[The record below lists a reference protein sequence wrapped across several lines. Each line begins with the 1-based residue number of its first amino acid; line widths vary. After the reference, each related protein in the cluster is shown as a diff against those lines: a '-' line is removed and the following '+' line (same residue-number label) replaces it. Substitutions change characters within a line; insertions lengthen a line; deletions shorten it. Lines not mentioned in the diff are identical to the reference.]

1 MPKKRKDEVIESSGN
16 SGHPER
22 DQFIEGKIG
31 SGYMSTIEGQP
42 HLEQFADVV
51 SKDGKKEV
59 RDEPASRSR
68 NTNQK

>member
-1 MPKKRKDEVIESSGN
+1 MAEKRKKELIDSSGN

-42 HLEQFADVV
+42 HLEDFAEVV
-51 SKDGKKEV
+51 SKDGKTEV
-59 RDEPASRSR
+59 SDEPVVKSRKA
-68 NTNQK
+68 NQK

>member
-1 MPKKRKDEVIESSGN
+1 MARKRKQEIIDSSGN

-42 HLEQFADVV
+42 YLEQFADVV
-51 SKDGKKEV
+51 SRDGEKEV
-59 RDEPASRSR
+59 KDEPVSKSR
-68 NTNQK
+68 NSNQK